1 MKKDMTDLEIAVGFS
16 FKNKTKLIFQS
27 FIHRSYINESPKDQP
42 ESNERL
48 EFLGDAVLSLIVSTY
63 IYKKFPT
70 HPEGDLTNFRSSLV
84 KTTSL
89 AQTAKKIGLD
99 SYLSLGRGENSSGGR
114 TNPSILADTF
124 EAFLG
129 AIYLDFGL
137 SYCIKIIEKVLFPNL
152 DEIIKS
158 HTYRDYKSI
167 FQEITQEKAKK
178 APVYELLESKGP
190 DHAKQFTIGVYVG
203 DQIIAKGV
211 GKNKQQAE
219 QEAARHALDNYHIK

>member
-1 MKKDMTDLEIAVGFS
+1 MKKSMRDLEVAVGFS
-16 FKNKTKLIFQS
+16 FNDKTKLISQS
-27 FIHRSYINESPKDQP
+27 FIHRSYLNESPKEKL

-63 IYKKFPT
+63 IYQKFPD

-89 AQTAKKIGLD
+89 ALTAKKIGLD
-99 SYLSLGRGENSSGGR
+99 TYLLLGRGENSSGGR

-129 AIYLDFGL
+129 AVYLDFGL
-137 SYCIKIIEKVLFPNL
+137 PYCIKIIEKVLFPKL

-158 HTYRDYKSI
+158 HTYRDFKSI

-178 APVYELLESKGP
+178 APVYELMESKGP

-203 DQIIAKGV
+203 DQLIAKGE
-211 GKNKQQAE
+211 GKSKQLAE
-219 QEAARHALDNYHIK
+219 QEAARLALDNYNV